1 MTCVMVKLDIKLFA
15 GVIIMNKLG
24 NDVDQT
30 KNNITVGVKEAV
42 GKITGNE
49 KLELRGKLQSAK
61 ALAEWGSTPL
71 KRCIMRQLLTERM
84 YHL

>member
-1 MTCVMVKLDIKLFA
+1 MTFVMVKLEIKLFA

-24 NDVDQT
+24 KDVDQT